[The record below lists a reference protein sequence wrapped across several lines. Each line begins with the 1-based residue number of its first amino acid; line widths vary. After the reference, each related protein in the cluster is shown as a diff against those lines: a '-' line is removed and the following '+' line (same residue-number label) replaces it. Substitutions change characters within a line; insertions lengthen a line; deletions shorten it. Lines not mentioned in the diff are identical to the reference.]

1 MGVIKVS
8 DDLYQELQKLAEK
21 KGRAVKEIA
30 DEALRAYLFGTG
42 LAGKDIK
49 SIKSAIISI
58 HYQSKC
64 ARCGA
69 QLNVN
74 DLAYYI
80 KYEYADGG
88 VRSFVYC
95 LDCYYSSSAL
105 KEQYLTKKKLESIV
119 RALKKEADE
128 LSEQVVKLRSEA
140 KLYSLKYDILR
151 LYRDFVDHMS
161 DQDLKQKLSEFLEK
175 LDEIDTR
182 INSILEDMKYFN
194 KIQAIQLRKK
204 QP

>member
-8 DDLYQELQKLAEK
+8 DELYNELQKLAEK
-21 KGRAVKEIA
+21 KGRAVKELA
-30 DEALRAYLFGTG
+30 DEALRAYLFGSG

-64 ARCGA
+64 ARCQA

-74 DLAYYI
+74 DLAYYVR
-80 KYEYADGG
+80 YEYADGG

-105 KEQYLTKKKLESIV
+105 KEQYLTKKKLEAVV

-161 DQDLKQKLSEFLEK
+161 DQDLKQKLSEFLDRLE
-175 LDEIDTR
+175 EIDAR
-182 INSILEDMKYFN
+182 INNILEDMKYFN
-194 KIQAIQLRKK
+194 KVKPIQMKRNQF
-204 QP
+204 